1 MSWLTGYIWQV
12 RQQGAQPLS
21 LIIRTTDKMSKTS
34 ILVMEERELNPSWGL
49 GQDGTKKAWKAILS
63 LNVEFF
69 CNAFILFCK

>member
-21 LIIRTTDKMSKTS
+21 LIIRMTDKMSKTS

-49 GQDGTKKAWKAILS
+49 GQD
-63 LNVEFF
+63 
-69 CNAFILFCK
+69 